1 MTAERASRTTNDAPT
16 LEAVLADPAVE
27 RALVDLLH
35 DLPEWAARLKA
46 LGNLLAFAEHLLADR
61 ESLTYLLSGLKEDW
75 PPVTF
80 DRETLAALLRLL
92 DKAPRLVALLDKI
105 EPMVE
110 FAVALA
116 EDQESQRYLY
126 ESVQSYVAP
135 FKEKAAEAK
144 ALVDAIRRRA
154 QEDRTPVGV
163 FGLMKLLKEPVVQ
176 ELLITLRAAAS
187 VLGERKG
194 HGRS

>member
-1 MTAERASRTTNDAPT
+1 MTAEHASRTTLDAPT

-27 RALVDLLH
+27 QALVDLLH

-46 LGNLLAFAEHLLADR
+46 LGNLLAFAEHLFSDR
-61 ESLTYLLSGLKEDW
+61 ESLTYLLSGLKEDL
-75 PPVTF
+75 PPVTL

-92 DKAPRLVALLDKI
+92 DKAPRLVAFLDKI

-135 FKEKAAEAK
+135 FKEKADEAK
-144 ALVDAIRRRA
+144 ALVDVIRRRA

-176 ELLITLRAAAS
+176 ELLITLRAAVA

-194 HGRS
+194 NGRS